1 MKTFITLFLA
11 IFIFVGN
18 VFGAVK
24 PGLNG
29 DAIEGG
35 LWSDRWDEHGT
46 NDDGTWWGITNG
58 VRYEGVSVC
67 SSQEATENYEML
79 DEISLDYGS
88 NCWCKITSP
97 FDGKYVFFTN
107 MLHHNS
113 GDLCDLN
120 CKCGE
125 EIMYYDDILSYSN
138 VMIKNLHNA
147 LLNSQKKKAAACYL
161 KTSTGVSLPLYDV
174 KSTSPAL
181 HVLRDGVIYYGNME
195 LGQGTNT
202 LNVDYNGVI
211 YHLVE

>member
-1 MKTFITLFLA
+1 MKTFMVFVLGLVV
-11 IFIFVGN
+11 FVGDSWAG
-18 VFGAVK
+18 FSE
-24 PGLNG
+24 G
-29 DAIEGG
+29 DDRFAEE
-35 LWSDRWDEHGT
+35 RWDEYGT

-67 SSQEATENYEML
+67 SSQSGTWLEMQYNI
-79 DEISLDYGS
+79 DTTYGFY
-88 NCWCKITSP
+88 CWCKITSP
-97 FDGKYVFFTN
+97 FDGKYVYSFDYVSMDCINFCECGGETII
-107 MLHHNS
+107 S
-113 GDLCDLN
+113 GS
-120 CKCGE
+120 GFP
-125 EIMYYDDILSYSN
+125 ILSKSL
-138 VMIKNLHNA
+138 MELHNA
-147 LLNSQKKKAAACYL
+147 LLNSQKEKPAACYL

>member
-1 MKTFITLFLA
+1 MKTFMVFVLGLVV
-11 IFIFVGN
+11 FVGDSW
-18 VFGAVK
+18 AVEK
-24 PGLNG
+24 PSLCN
-29 DAIEGG
+29 DEYV
-35 LWSDRWDEHGT
+35 DRWDEHGT

-67 SSQEATENYEML
+67 SSQEATENYEIL

-97 FDGKYVFFTN
+97 FDGRYVFFSDFSS
-107 MLHHNS
+107 L
-113 GDLCDLN
+113 GCIGL

-125 EIMYYDDILSYSN
+125 EEKKGCSGNLGE
-138 VMIKNLHNA
+138 LHNA

>member
-1 MKTFITLFLA
+1 MKTFMVFVLGLVV
-11 IFIFVGN
+11 FVGDSW
-18 VFGAVK
+18 AVEK
-24 PGLNG
+24 PSLCTN
-29 DAIEGG
+29 EYV
-35 LWSDRWDEHGT
+35 DRWDEHGT

-58 VRYEGVSVC
+58 VSYEGVSVC
-67 SSQEATENYEML
+67 SSQKGTYLEAQDNIDMTTGIY
-79 DEISLDYGS
+79 
-88 NCWCKITSP
+88 CWCKITSP
-97 FDGKYVFFTN
+97 FDGRYVFFSDFSEFS
-107 MLHHNS
+107 HS
-113 GDLCDLN
+113 RCIDLCE
-120 CKCGE
+120 CGE
-125 EIMYYDDILSYSN
+125 EEECFGNLRE
-138 VMIKNLHNA
+138 LHNA